1 MSGEGSRED
10 GGTMAEGQFLGLEIG
25 SERMEEMV
33 GTGQVISARKSKAE
47 RRKRNQERKKES

>member
-1 MSGEGSRED
+1 MEKAREKT
-10 GGTMAEGQFLGLEIG
+10 GGQWQRGQFLGLEIG

-33 GTGQVISARKSKAE
+33 GIGQVISARKSKAE